1 MRTVQIYVGREVT
14 DLDCIRVTFT
24 LDGITQTIDV
34 PRTGYLNDRPEY
46 NYNSDF
52 TEGDYITTEDGEYIT
67 TENNVYLITESSVY
81 TPSISISWDGTT
93 WQFFMAFTNS
103 DSIYYCSTSDVYYP
117 FLKNWE
123 ICGERSLEYLITE
136 ECRDLKYERLE
147 LFNDE
152 KINVTLSVQNIS
164 DISRTFS
171 DFSQSFTVPG
181 SSANNTIFEHFY
193 QNDVD
198 GTIDHNLRRPAYIE
212 IDFVPFRQGVIS
224 LERANLKNGLIDNY
238 SISFFG
244 QLTSLKDIFR
254 DIKINQLDYSS
265 LAFEY
270 TGTNVANRITDS
282 VTDYDVRFPL
292 IANNR
297 LWSYAD
303 GTVNDITT
311 IIGGLNYGELFPAV
325 KIARIFDAIQT
336 YFGVTFLG
344 NFFTDK
350 RFTECFLEA
359 KNATNMSLITQ
370 IIDVDMSSV
379 STTTVPENNY
389 NPQDFIDIPNNTIT
403 IDVDAVNSALIFQIN
418 IDVIINSKTSAEIAY
433 LDVYKNG
440 IYDTTI
446 SITTVGTYQILKYGG
461 ILSTNIIPMP
471 NANETFTFKLKAD
484 VSMDIDMDITYASY
498 FFNPQNIFGS
508 YENIS
513 TINTNLNVLTANLD
527 VSNYLPDF
535 SVSDFFTGIIRQ
547 FNFTCVGVSQ
557 NTFEIL
563 PLEDWYNQGATID
576 VTPYIDSESTDVS
589 KIPLFRN
596 IAFKYQQS
604 EAFTNREY
612 FKISNSEYGNTNNA
626 FNYDGGDFTI
636 DSPFENLLFAE
647 AQGTSPANKAIL
659 GYFLNS
665 NYQSYI
671 PKPTLLYM
679 YGNTGALPVNIK
691 FYNGAANINL
701 TNYTLFGQ
709 DVVKDGENYSLNF
722 GADNSIILQQT
733 IQNGLFA
740 TYYFSYLSNLYNL
753 KQRLTTVKAMLP
765 ISILTNL
772 GLNDRLIIRDK
783 RYIINDIRTEI
794 TSGEAQLTLYND
806 FRDIQLSNY
815 KIVDNEVN
823 VFLFA
828 VPFREGNS
836 SALVTKTGSAGMTIT
851 RALNTWAYDNFDT
864 KYASISITANTT
876 GLPKNW
882 VLTTTYINGT
892 TTTYNIIQ
900 EA

>member
-1 MRTVQIYVGREVT
+1 MRTVQIYVGRDVT
-14 DLDCIRVTFT
+14 DLDCVRVTFT
-24 LDGITQTIDV
+24 LNGETQTIDV
-34 PRTGYLNDRPEY
+34 PQDGLINDRPNYIY
-46 NYNSDF
+46 NGDGL
-52 TEGDYITTEDGEYIT
+52 EGDFIITEDGDFITTEDNDYLV
-67 TENNVYLITESSVY
+67 TETSIY
-81 TPSISISWDGTT
+81 TPIIQVFWDGSQ
-93 WQFFMAFTNS
+93 WFYEMIINGVNYS
-103 DSIYYCSTSDVYYP
+103 YCSVSDVYYP
-117 FLKNWE
+117 FLNNWE
-123 ICGERSLEYLITE
+123 ICGDNALEYLITE

-244 QLTSLKDIFR
+244 QLTNLKDIFR
-254 DIKINQLDYSS
+254 DVKLNQLDYSS

-270 TGTNVANRITDS
+270 NATNVEDRITDS

-292 IANNR
+292 ISNNR
-297 LWSYAD
+297 LWTYAD
-303 GTVNDITT
+303 GGTYDITT
-311 IIGGLNYGELFPAV
+311 DGGSVEYTELFPAV

-350 RFTECFLEA
+350 RFTECFLQA
-359 KNATNMSLITQ
+359 KNATNMSFST
-370 IIDVDMSSV
+370 DV
-379 STTTVPENNY
+379 
-389 NPQDFIDIPNNTIT
+389 IDIDFNTKSTIVAGLWSGLPITSNDFVNIPDNSIT
-403 IDVDAVNSALIFQIN
+403 ISNFTDAIQNYEIKIQVTSKSAVGTFYI
-418 IDVIINSKTSAEIAY
+418 
-433 LDVYKNG
+433 DVYKND
-440 IYDTTI
+440 IYYQTLSGTTTGYLTTI
-446 SITTVGTYQILKYGG
+446 YFSPVSEDQVI
-461 ILSTNIIPMP
+461 
-471 NANETFTFKLKAD
+471 TFKVKAD
-484 VSMDIDMDITYASY
+484 APMTLGVSVV
-498 FFNPQNIFGS
+498 F
-508 YENIS
+508 
-513 TINTNLNVLTANLD
+513 TINQITEDNSGEPQFPYSVTTIQTYSSVLPSNLN

-535 SVSDFFTGIIRQ
+535 TVSDFFTGIIRQ
-547 FNFTCVGVSQ
+547 FNFTCVGVAQ

-604 EAFTNREY
+604 EAFTNRQY
-612 FKISNSEYGNTNNA
+612 FAISNSEYGNTNNA

-636 DSPFENLLFAE
+636 DSPFENLLFTE
-647 AQGTSPANKAIL
+647 SQGTSPANKAII

-665 NYQSYI
+665 NHQSYI

-679 YGNTGALPVNIK
+679 YGNTGALPVNIR
-691 FYNGAANINL
+691 FYNGSININL

-806 FRDIQLSNY
+806 FRDIQLENY
-815 KIVDNEVN
+815 KIIDNTFHV
-823 VFLFA
+823 VIFA
-828 VPFREGNS
+828 VPFRDGNN
-836 SALVTKTGSAGMTIT
+836 SATVTETGPAGLTIGT
-851 RALNTWAYDNFDT
+851 PTITWAYDEVET
-864 KYASISITANTT
+864 KFTGLTITANTT
-876 GLPKNW
+876 GVAKKW
-882 VLTTTYINGT
+882 TLTTTYVNGT
-892 TTTYNIIQ
+892 TKTNYIIQ

>member
-14 DLDCIRVTFT
+14 DLDCVRVTFT
-24 LDGITQTIDV
+24 LDGETQTIDLLQD
-34 PRTGYLNDRPEY
+34 GLLNDRPYYVY
-46 NYNSDF
+46 NFDGL
-52 TEGDYITTEDGEYIT
+52 EGDFIVTEDEDYVV
-67 TENNVYLITESSVY
+67 TENNDYLVTETSIY
-81 TPSISISWDGTT
+81 TPIIQLFWDGTQ
-93 WQFFMAFTNS
+93 WFYEMIINGVNYS
-103 DSIYYCSTSDVYYP
+103 YCSVSDVYYP
-117 FLKNWE
+117 FLNNWE
-123 ICGERSLEYLITE
+123 ICGDNALEYLITQ

-198 GTIDHNLRRPAYIE
+198 GNIDHNLRRPAYIE

-224 LERANLKNGLIDNY
+224 LERANLKNGLVDNY

-244 QLTSLKDIFR
+244 QLTNLKDIFR

-265 LAFEY
+265 LGFEY
-270 TGTNVANRITDS
+270 NATNVANRITDS

-292 IANNR
+292 ISNNR
-297 LWSYAD
+297 LWTYAD
-303 GTVNDITT
+303 GGTYDITT
-311 IIGGLNYGELFPAV
+311 DGGSVEYTELFPAV

-336 YFGVTFLG
+336 YFGVTFIG
-344 NFFTDK
+344 DFFTDK

-359 KNATNMSLITQ
+359 KNATNMSFITEPQ
-370 IIDVDMSSV
+370 NVIFASRSNLVLGNNPYSPADYVSVPNSTVTIVELLDVV
-379 STTTVPENNY
+379 RQEIT
-389 NPQDFIDIPNNTIT
+389 FTIT
-403 IDVDAVNSALIFQIN
+403 TKSAAG
-418 IDVIINSKTSAEIAY
+418 TAY
-433 LDVYKNG
+433 LDIYKNG
-440 IYDTTI
+440 IFDRTYNFDSTGTI
-446 SITTVGTYQILKYGG
+446 PNFISHLDYIGG
-461 ILSTNIIPMP
+461 DIVYNFKLRSTNIMSIGMTVLYEIRTFID
-471 NANETFTFKLKAD
+471 NQQFTNNSIITAN
-484 VSMDIDMDITYASY
+484 
-498 FFNPQNIFGS
+498 
-508 YENIS
+508 S
-513 TINTNLNVLTANLD
+513 TVLTGNLD

-547 FNFTCVGVSQ
+547 FNFTCVGVAP

-576 VTPYIDSESTDVS
+576 VTPYIDSESTDVA

-612 FKISNSEYGNTNNA
+612 FAISNSEYGNTNNA

-647 AQGTSPANKAIL
+647 SQGTSPANKAII

-679 YGNTGALPVNIK
+679 YGNTGALPVNIR
-691 FYNGAANINL
+691 FYNGSININL

-709 DVVKDGENYSLNF
+709 DLEKDGENYSLNF

-806 FRDIQLSNY
+806 FRDITLGNID
-815 KIVDNEVN
+815 IVDNGIN
-823 VFLFA
+823 FISLR
-828 VPFREGNS
+828 VPFRQGNQ
-836 SALVTKTGSAGMTIT
+836 SATIT
-851 RALNTWAYDNFDT
+851 SDPATIGIIVPDQTWEPGNAET
-864 KYASISITANTT
+864 KQVTLVVPINTT
-876 GLPKNW
+876 GLDRQW
-882 VLTTTYINGT
+882 LVTTTYVNGT
-892 TTTYNIIQ
+892 TQTLRVIQ

>member
-1 MRTVQIYVGREVT
+1 MRTVQIYVGRDVT
-14 DLDCIRVTFT
+14 DLDCVRVTFT
-24 LDGITQTIDV
+24 LDGETQTIDLLQD
-34 PRTGYLNDRPEY
+34 GLLNDRPYYVY
-46 NYNSDF
+46 NFDGL
-52 TEGDYITTEDGEYIT
+52 EGDFIVTEDEDYVV
-67 TENNVYLITESSVY
+67 TEDNDYLVTETSIY
-81 TPSISISWDGTT
+81 TPIIQLFWDGTQ
-93 WQFFMAFTNS
+93 WFYEMIINGVNYS
-103 DSIYYCSTSDVYYP
+103 YCSVSDVYYP
-117 FLKNWE
+117 FLNNWE
-123 ICGERSLEYLITE
+123 ICGDNALEYLITQ

-224 LERANLKNGLIDNY
+224 LERANLKNGLVDNY

-244 QLTSLKDIFR
+244 QLTNLKDIFR

-265 LAFEY
+265 LGFEY
-270 TGTNVANRITDS
+270 NATNVADRITDS

-292 IANNR
+292 ISNNR
-297 LWSYAD
+297 LWTYAD
-303 GTVNDITT
+303 GGTYDITT
-311 IIGGLNYGELFPAV
+311 DGGSVEYTELFPAV

-336 YFGVTFLG
+336 YFGVTFIG
-344 NFFTDK
+344 DFFTDK

-359 KNATNMSLITQ
+359 KNATNMSFITEPQ
-370 IIDVDMSSV
+370 NVIFASRSNLVLGNNPYSPADYVSVPNSTVTIVELLDVV
-379 STTTVPENNY
+379 RQEIT
-389 NPQDFIDIPNNTIT
+389 FTIT
-403 IDVDAVNSALIFQIN
+403 TKSAAG
-418 IDVIINSKTSAEIAY
+418 TAY
-433 LDVYKNG
+433 LDIYKNG
-440 IYDTTI
+440 IFDRTYNFDSTGTI
-446 SITTVGTYQILKYGG
+446 PNFISHLDYIGG
-461 ILSTNIIPMP
+461 DIVYNFKLRSTNIMSIGMTVLYEIRTFID
-471 NANETFTFKLKAD
+471 NQQFTNNSIITAN
-484 VSMDIDMDITYASY
+484 
-498 FFNPQNIFGS
+498 
-508 YENIS
+508 S
-513 TINTNLNVLTANLD
+513 TVLTGNLD

-557 NTFEIL
+557 NTFELL

-612 FKISNSEYGNTNNA
+612 FAISNSEYGNTNNA

-647 AQGTSPANKAIL
+647 SQGTSPANKAII

-679 YGNTGALPVNIK
+679 YGNTGALPVNIR
-691 FYNGAANINL
+691 FYNGSININL

-709 DVVKDGENYSLNF
+709 DLEKDGENYSLNF

-772 GLNDRLIIRDK
+772 GLNDRLVIRDK

-815 KIVDNEVN
+815 KIIDNTLN
-823 VFLFA
+823 VVIFA
-828 VPFREGNS
+828 VPFREGNN
-836 SALVTKTGSAGMTIT
+836 SATVTESGPAGLTIGTPVITWLYDEVETKFTGLT
-851 RALNTWAYDNFDT
+851 
-864 KYASISITANTT
+864 ITANTT
-876 GLPKNW
+876 GIAKKW
-882 VLTTTYINGT
+882 TLTTTYVNGAT
-892 TTTYNIIQ
+892 TTFYIIQ

>member
-24 LDGITQTIDV
+24 LDGETQTIDV
-34 PRTGYLNDRPEY
+34 PRTGLVNDRPEY
-46 NYNSDF
+46 TYNPDF
-52 TEGDYITTEDGEYIT
+52 TEGDYIITEDGEYIT
-67 TENNVYLITESSVY
+67 TENNVYLITENSVY
-81 TPSISISWDGTT
+81 TPSISITWDGTT

-103 DSIYYCSTSDVYYP
+103 DSIYYCSTTDVYYP
-117 FLKNWE
+117 FLSDWE
-123 ICGERSLEYLITE
+123 ICGERALEYLITE

-152 KINVTLSVQNIS
+152 KINVTLSVQNLS
-164 DISRTFS
+164 DISKTFS

-181 SSANNTIFEHFY
+181 SNQNNKIFEHFY

-198 GTIDHNLRRPAYIE
+198 STIDHNLRRPAYIE

-224 LERANLKNGLIDNY
+224 LERANLKNGLVDNY

-244 QLTSLKDIFR
+244 QLTSLRDIFR
-254 DIKINQLDYSS
+254 DVKINQLDYSNIS
-265 LAFEY
+265 FAY
-270 TGTNVANRITDS
+270 NATNVANRITDS

-292 IANNR
+292 ISNNR
-297 LWSYAD
+297 LWTYAD
-303 GTVNDITT
+303 GGTYDITT
-311 IIGGLNYGELFPAV
+311 DGGSVEYTELFPAV

-344 NFFTDK
+344 DFFTDK
-350 RFTECFLEA
+350 RFTECFLQA
-359 KNATNMSLITQ
+359 KNATNLSFITEPQ
-370 IIDVDMSSV
+370 NVVFASRSNLVLGNNPYSPADYV
-379 STTTVPENNY
+379 S
-389 NPQDFIDIPNNTIT
+389 IPDSTIT
-403 IDVDAVNSALIFQIN
+403 IVELLDVVRQEIN
-418 IDVIINSKTSAEIAY
+418 FNVTSKSTAGTGY
-433 LDVYKNG
+433 LDIYKNG
-440 IYDTTI
+440 IYDRTYNFSSTGNIPNFI
-446 SITTVGTYQILKYGG
+446 SHLDYVGGDIVY
-461 ILSTNIIPMP
+461 N
-471 NANETFTFKLKAD
+471 FKLRSSTAMSIGLAIIYSIRTFINNQQFTND
-484 VSMDIDMDITYASY
+484 SLITAAS
-498 FFNPQNIFGS
+498 
-508 YENIS
+508 
-513 TINTNLNVLTANLD
+513 TVLTGNLD

-535 SVSDFFTGIIRQ
+535 SVTDFFSGIIRQ

-563 PLEDWYNQGATID
+563 PLEDWYNQGSTID
-576 VTPYIDSESTDVS
+576 VTPYIDSETTDVG
-589 KIPLFRN
+589 KVPLFRN
-596 IAFKYQQS
+596 LAFKYQQS
-604 EAFTNREY
+604 EAFTNRQY
-612 FKISNSEYGNTNNA
+612 FAISNSEYGNTNNA

-636 DSPFENLLFAE
+636 ESPFENLLFAE
-647 AQGTSPANKAIL
+647 SQGTSPANKAII

-679 YGNTGALPVNIK
+679 YGNTGTLPVNIR
-691 FYNGAANINL
+691 FYNGTININL

-722 GADNSIILQQT
+722 GADNSIILKET

-753 KQRLTTVKAMLP
+753 KQRLTSVKAMLP

-772 GLNDRLIIRDK
+772 GLNDRLVIRDK
-783 RYIINDIRTEI
+783 RYIINDIKTEI

-806 FRDIQLSNY
+806 FRDIELSNY
-815 KIVDNEVN
+815 KIVDNGAN

-828 VPFREGNS
+828 VPYKDGNN
-836 SALVTKTGSAGMTIT
+836 SALVTKTGPAGMTIT

-876 GLPKNW
+876 GVAKKW
-882 VLTTTYINGT
+882 TLTTTYVNGA
-892 TTTYNIIQ
+892 TTTYYIIQ